1 MRLVIKEL
9 NIDDNNPFQND
20 LFERKEFSQKLTNLI
35 KNIDDKL
42 VISLNSDWGQGK
54 TTFVKMWQASLRQEK
69 IKSIYF
75 DSFQNDYSNDPFL
88 DIASAIYSFV
98 DEEFS
103 DSEEIKLAQSQF
115 KNKLVNFSKGILS
128 LGAKVSIRAAT
139 LGALN
144 GSDIDEIKDIAKDIS
159 KDTSDFI
166 EKSLL
171 HNLVNHV
178 EHKET
183 INEFKEKITELA
195 EKIKNTQD
203 FPLLFIVDELDRC
216 RPNYAIELLEKV
228 KHLFSVENI
237 VFILVTNKKQLEQ
250 SIKSVYGNI
259 DSELYLQKF
268 IHLESD
274 LPRKYGYKSK
284 NDINSYTEF
293 LHTAHEFPEWVEKEA
308 FVNNFSCLAE
318 YYDLTLRD
326 IERSFTHLALFYSSI
341 TKSTFALN
349 PVICLLVITKVK
361 FNEKYIKLKHSKYTY
376 TEFEKSFNLGGID
389 KNYYPRVYP
398 DYFSTCFMYCL
409 FSEDEYKNSPAD
421 HDVKQI
427 GNYSHRDNRLRL
439 ISAYCNNIDAFV
451 AYAI

>member
-1 MRLVIKEL
+1 MRLVIKDL
-9 NIDDNNPFQND
+9 YIDDNNPFQND
-20 LFERKEFSQKLTNLI
+20 LFERKDFSRKLTNLI

-54 TTFVKMWQASLRQEK
+54 TTFVKMWQANLKLEN

-88 DIASAIYSFV
+88 DIASSIYAFV
-98 DEEFS
+98 DEEFAN
-103 DSEEIKLAQSQF
+103 SEEIKLAQNAF
-115 KNKLVNFSKGILS
+115 KDKLVNFSKGILS

-144 GSDIDEIKDIAKDIS
+144 GSDIDEIKELAKDIS
-159 KDTSDFI
+159 KDTGDFV

-178 EHKET
+178 QHKET

-195 EKIKNTQD
+195 EKIKESQD
-203 FPLLFIVDELDRC
+203 FPLLIIVDELDRC
-216 RPNYAIELLEKV
+216 RPNYAIELLEKI
-228 KHLFSVENI
+228 KHLFSVQNI
-237 VFILVTNKKQLEQ
+237 VFVLVTNKKQLEQ
-250 SIKSVYGNI
+250 SIKSVYGDI

-268 IHLESD
+268 IHLESE
-274 LPRKYGYKSK
+274 LPRRYGYKNK

-293 LHTAHEFPEWVEKEA
+293 LYAAHEFPEWIDKES
-308 FVNNFSCLAE
+308 FISNFSCLAE
-318 YYDLTLRD
+318 YYNLTLRD
-326 IERSFTHLALFYSSI
+326 IERAFTHLALFYSSI
-341 TKSTFALN
+341 NKSTFALN
-349 PVICLLVITKVK
+349 PVICLLVIAKVK
-361 FNEKYIKLKHSKYTY
+361 FNEGYIKLKHSKYTY
-376 TEFEKSFNLGGID
+376 AEFEKAFNLGGINKD
-389 KNYYPRVYP
+389 YYPKIYP

-409 FSEDEYKNSPAD
+409 FSEDEYRNSPAD

-427 GNYSHRDNRLRL
+427 GNYSIRDARSRL
-439 ISAYCNNIDAFV
+439 ISSYCNNIDAFV